1 MGIKKMKQI
10 HFFIF
15 LCFFTFAVSYGQQK
29 EYVQYTVK
37 KGETMRVIAK
47 KLEMK
52 TRDLLRL
59 NPDIG
64 RKPRP
69 NTVIIIPNINF
80 SENFTQKEA
89 VENTPSK
96 EEIQQNIREELET
109 KFVVYEVKKGDAFYS
124 LTRFY
129 NVSQEALLLLNPE
142 LSEGLKVGQL
152 IKIKPRQEGEAIDP
166 SIYQDSIAEKASL
179 KVGLLLPF
187 KTNENDT
194 IPSNELFTKSRLATI
209 VTDVYLGAEI
219 AIDSLKKQGV
229 SIALNVFDTERN
241 STQIDSILLVN
252 DLNKNDVIIGPLYS
266 EEAEEV
272 ARQLEIPVIFPFY
285 SKNQYK
291 FSSDNLITTSPEIIT
306 FREELIGFLKDS
318 ISNQNII
325 LVSDGEAASDLSS
338 IHIKQSLQTHDSL
351 TSVHIVKP
359 KDGYI
364 ARERFTDV
372 FQPDISNWV
381 VIASDDNVIVADA
394 INSANSLSDSLSMR
408 VFSYNKGAAY
418 DKIDNFKLAK
428 LNYTYVSDEFADEA
442 SFSTQIFNSQYLKK
456 NNALPSF
463 YATKA
468 FDITYDILMRLAS
481 GNNLKSTFQLGASY
495 RVETKFDYANKPTGI
510 SENKGV
516 FIVRYN
522 KDLSLTRLK

>member
-1 MGIKKMKQI
+1 MKQI

-80 SENFTQKEA
+80 SENFTKKEA

-272 ARQLEIPVIFPFY
+272 ARQLEIPVVFPFY

-306 FREELIGFLKDS
+306 FRE
-318 ISNQNII
+318 
-325 LVSDGEAASDLSS
+325 
-338 IHIKQSLQTHDSL
+338 
-351 TSVHIVKP
+351 
-359 KDGYI
+359 
-364 ARERFTDV
+364 
-372 FQPDISNWV
+372 
-381 VIASDDNVIVADA
+381 
-394 INSANSLSDSLSMR
+394 
-408 VFSYNKGAAY
+408 
-418 DKIDNFKLAK
+418 
-428 LNYTYVSDEFADEA
+428 
-442 SFSTQIFNSQYLKK
+442 
-456 NNALPSF
+456 
-463 YATKA
+463 
-468 FDITYDILMRLAS
+468 
-481 GNNLKSTFQLGASY
+481 
-495 RVETKFDYANKPTGI
+495 
-510 SENKGV
+510 
-516 FIVRYN
+516 
-522 KDLSLTRLK
+522 

>member
-1 MGIKKMKQI
+1 MKQI
-10 HFFIF
+10 NFFVF

-69 NTVIIIPNINF
+69 NTVIIIPNKNINLI
-80 SENFTQKEA
+80 ENFTQKEA
-89 VENTPSK
+89 IENTPSK
-96 EEIQQNIREELET
+96 EEILQNKKEELEK

-129 NVSQEALLLLNPE
+129 NVSQEALILLNPE

-166 SIYQDSIAEKASL
+166 SIYQDSIAENVSL
-179 KVGLLLPF
+179 KVALLLPF

-219 AIDSLKKQGV
+219 AIDSLKQQGI

-241 STQIDSILLVN
+241 STKIDSILLVN

-272 ARQLEIPVIFPFY
+272 ARQLEIPVVFPFY
-285 SKNQYK
+285 SKNQFK
-291 FSSDNLITTSPEIIT
+291 FSSVNLITTSPEITT
-306 FREELIGFLKDS
+306 FREELIGYLKDS
-318 ISNQNII
+318 I
-325 LVSDGEAASDLSS
+325 
-338 IHIKQSLQTHDSL
+338 TH
-351 TSVHIVKP
+351 
-359 KDGYI
+359 
-364 ARERFTDV
+364 
-372 FQPDISNWV
+372 
-381 VIASDDNVIVADA
+381 
-394 INSANSLSDSLSMR
+394 
-408 VFSYNKGAAY
+408 
-418 DKIDNFKLAK
+418 
-428 LNYTYVSDEFADEA
+428 
-442 SFSTQIFNSQYLKK
+442 
-456 NNALPSF
+456 
-463 YATKA
+463 
-468 FDITYDILMRLAS
+468 
-481 GNNLKSTFQLGASY
+481 
-495 RVETKFDYANKPTGI
+495 
-510 SENKGV
+510 
-516 FIVRYN
+516 
-522 KDLSLTRLK
+522 